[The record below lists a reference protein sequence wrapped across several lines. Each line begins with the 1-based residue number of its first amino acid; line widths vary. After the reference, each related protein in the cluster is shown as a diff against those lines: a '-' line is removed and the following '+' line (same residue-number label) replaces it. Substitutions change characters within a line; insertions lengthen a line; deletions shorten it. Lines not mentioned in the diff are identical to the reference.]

1 MTDQGRN
8 IRENVVCPSI
18 FRQKKGGMKG
28 PIRSASVNR
37 ARNSRDDIDISR
49 RNNRP
54 FAGREDT
61 IWNDHR
67 YFISE
72 QFSWPIIFEFA
83 PQIKSLVADHITYA
97 KRTLVYV
104 LFPRCVSSSSSF
116 SRGQRKRQQQQQPG
130 QRSLPLPFAWEFL
143 RGWEKPYVTGG
154 DGYVRG

>member
-1 MTDQGRN
+1 M
-8 IRENVVCPSI
+8 VCPSI

-28 PIRSASVNR
+28 AIRSASVNR

-54 FAGREDT
+54 FAGRAT

-72 QFSWPIIFEFA
+72 QSSWPIIFEFA
-83 PQIKSLVADHITYA
+83 PQKKSLVADHITYA

-116 SRGQRKRQQQQQPG
+116 SPRATKTATTTTTWSTLPPP
-130 QRSLPLPFAWEFL
+130 SLCMGISEGVEKAL
-143 RGWEKPYVTGG
+143 RNGRRWLRERLESGWVVYV
-154 DGYVRG
+154 